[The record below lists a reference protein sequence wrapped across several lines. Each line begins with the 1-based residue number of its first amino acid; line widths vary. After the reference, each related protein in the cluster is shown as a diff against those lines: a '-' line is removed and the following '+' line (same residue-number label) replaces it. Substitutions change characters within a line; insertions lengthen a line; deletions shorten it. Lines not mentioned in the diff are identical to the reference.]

1 MTEQV
6 KWKLLERALRCLG
19 AMATAGALALAVLFA
34 ADVGLAREYGGMNE
48 ALAFGRQLIWWL
60 LAMLVLL
67 IAAIPL
73 TKRMLRSESWREAL
87 SWTAAS
93 LCGGIKA
100 GARVAVIV
108 AVVALLGMA
117 IMVRWQV

>member
-1 MTEQV
+1 MTEQM

-19 AMATAGALALAVLFA
+19 AMATAGALALAALFVV
-34 ADVGLAREYGGMNE
+34 DVGLAREYGGMGE
-48 ALAFGRQLIWWL
+48 ALTLGRQLLWCL
-60 LAMLVLL
+60 LATLALL
-67 IAAIPL
+67 AASVPL
-73 TKRMLRSESWREAL
+73 TKRALRSESWREAM

-108 AVVALLGMA
+108 AVAALLGMA